1 MHIEPTRA
9 AEASV
14 VVKQQSRDFG
24 QGGGVDV
31 TVARA
36 LNAQQNEMLEAVL
49 KAATGEDVNVN
60 TTVNN
65 DLSGGIVI
73 RMGSKLVDTS
83 VATKLSNLEI
93 KLNNAMKEVG

>member
-1 MHIEPTRA
+1 M
-9 AEASV
+9 
-14 VVKQQSRDFG
+14 
-24 QGGGVDV
+24 
-31 TVARA
+31 ARA